1 MDFKKRL
8 LINIG
13 ISLSVCLVLL
23 VVLFSIASDINKK
36 TEHIKNLKT
45 ELFFRLNSAGSL
57 AILTKEAEEAKNY
70 NLQLEKILPRYD
82 QLVNFPRD
90 INIIAKQAQI
100 DINTS
105 LGKEETPNK
114 DTLLKQTNFSL
125 AGQGSFEN
133 FINFLKFL
141 EIGQYLIKIQTLDFT
156 KQDGNFKILLTGR
169 VFSLN

>member
-13 ISLSVCLVLL
+13 IPLGVCLVLL
-23 VVLFSIASDINKK
+23 VILFLIASDISRK
-36 TEHIKNLKT
+36 TEHIKELRT
-45 ELFFRLNSAGSL
+45 ELLFRLNSAGSL

-70 NLQLEKILPRYD
+70 NIQLEKILPHYD
-82 QLVNFPRD
+82 QLVNLPRD

-105 LGKEETPNK
+105 LGGEETSNK
-114 DTLLKQTNFSL
+114 NTILKQTNFSL

-133 FINFLKFL
+133 FVNFLKFF

-156 KQDGNFKILLTGR
+156 KQDGNFKILLTGQ